1 MSVPVLV
8 SFLIMLCGAFFNL
21 IGFKHGPCVFCNV
34 SRGNGFDVVME
45 VSPFVLLNL
54 WISFDKGFGT
64 ITTF

>member
-1 MSVPVLV
+1 
-8 SFLIMLCGAFFNL
+8 MLCGAFFNL